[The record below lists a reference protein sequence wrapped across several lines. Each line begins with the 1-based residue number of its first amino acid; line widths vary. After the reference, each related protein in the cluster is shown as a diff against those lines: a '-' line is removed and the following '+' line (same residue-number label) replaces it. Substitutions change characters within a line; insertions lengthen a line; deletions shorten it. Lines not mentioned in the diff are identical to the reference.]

1 MTTISDL
8 VAGLAQWL
16 DDEGLA
22 DYKPTDPYV
31 SNDRA
36 VTIKSLP
43 TNPDDALAIFPYGV
57 TDARV
62 LPNMEIRVQL
72 RFRSAGS
79 RLSVDQWADSVAE
92 KLHWAHYLKF
102 GDVTV
107 QRAERTIIAPF
118 GPDDNGREERADS
131 YTFILL

>member
-8 VAGLAQWL
+8 VTGLAQWL
-16 DDEGLA
+16 DNEGLA
-22 DYKPTDPYV
+22 DYKHSEPYGPA
-31 SNDRA
+31 DRA
-36 VTIKSLP
+36 VTIKTLP
-43 TNPDDALAIFPYGV
+43 SSPDNALAIFPYGV

-62 LPNMEIRVQL
+62 LPNLEVRVQL

-79 RLSVDQWADSVAE
+79 RLSVDQWADAVAA
-92 KLHWAHYLKF
+92 KLHWAHHLKL
-102 GDVTV
+102 GDITV